1 MRDVVRHNPVPAA
14 ILKVLGVVSL
24 VLSSAAAKAPEQA
37 KAPVKGAATK
47 ALLYTTP
54 KAAVPKKAVRKAAS
68 AELLK
73 PTARNS
79 AKPVFANAIANRPA
93 SIEQTRTVRME
104 VTAYCPCTKCCGP
117 KAQGITANGQHV
129 SYNDGKFVAADTD
142 VLPFGTRLLI
152 PGYHADAVE
161 VIDRGGAIKGN
172 KLDVFFPTH
181 EAALEWGR
189 RQVDVIVV
197 E

>member
-1 MRDVVRHNPVPAA
+1 
-14 ILKVLGVVSL
+14 
-24 VLSSAAAKAPEQA
+24 
-37 KAPVKGAATK
+37 
-47 ALLYTTP
+47 
-54 KAAVPKKAVRKAAS
+54 
-68 AELLK
+68 
-73 PTARNS
+73 
-79 AKPVFANAIANRPA
+79 
-93 SIEQTRTVRME
+93 ME

-117 KAQGITANGQHV
+117 KAQGLTANGQSV

-172 KLDVFFPTH
+172 RLDVFFPTH

-197 E
+197 D